1 MCGLAHIFESQGFST
16 VLVGFVKEHIE
27 IIKPPRALWL
37 NFPMGRPLGKPND
50 PEFQKKVIRRAF
62 DLFQRSSGPVLED
75 FQEIIPVREGRMSYA
90 IPVDLI
96 YKVNQLENIDKL
108 AGEVQREL
116 SNLMPDYVEAVKNV
130 GRTTVGA
137 SELEISDFVPYIAE
151 FAKGNKPKSPRKGL
165 PAIPLLKL
173 VVEDLNAVY
182 TESRIYKDKIDDFE
196 ILGKWFWE
204 ETNAGKL
211 LLAVEAVSL
220 ESDDQVLRQIASM
233 SLLTPRFW
241 SEGPLPGIS
250 GSGWT

>member
-1 MCGLAHIFESQGFST
+1 MCGLAQIFESQGFST
-16 VLVGFVKEHIE
+16 VLIGFVKEHME
-27 IIKPPRALWL
+27 VIKPPRALWL

-50 PEFQKKVIRRAF
+50 PEFQKKVIRVAF
-62 DLFQRSSGPVLED
+62 ELLQKSPAPVLED
-75 FQEIIPVREGRMSYA
+75 FPEIIPVKEGRMSYA
-90 IPVDLI
+90 LPVNLV
-96 YKVNQLENIDKL
+96 YKVNQLGDIDKL
-108 AGEVQREL
+108 TDEVNKEL
-116 SNLMPDYVEAVKNV
+116 SNLMPDYLKAIDNN
-130 GRTTVGA
+130 GRTAAGA
-137 SELEISDFVPYIAE
+137 SEMEISDFVPYISE

-182 TESRIYKDKIDDFE
+182 TETRIYKDKIDDLE
-196 ILGKWFWE
+196 MLGKWFWQ
-204 ETNAGKL
+204 ETYAGKL
-211 LLAVEAVSL
+211 LLAIEAVSL

>member
-1 MCGLAHIFESQGFST
+1 MCGLAQIFESQGFST
-16 VLVGFVKEHIE
+16 VLVGFVKEHME

-37 NFPMGRPLGKPND
+37 NFPMGRPMGKPND
-50 PEFQKKVIRRAF
+50 LEFQKKVIRVAF
-62 DLFQRSSGPVLED
+62 ELLQKSPGPVLED
-75 FQEIIPVREGRMSYA
+75 FPEIIPVKEGRMSYA
-90 IPVDLI
+90 LPVDLV
-96 YKVNQLENIDKL
+96 YKVNQLGDIDKL
-108 AGEVQREL
+108 AERVQREL
-116 SNLMPDYVEAVKNV
+116 SNLLPDYFKALQNV

-137 SELEISDFVPYIAE
+137 SELEISDFVPFISE

-182 TESRIYKDKIDDFE
+182 TETRIYKDKIDDFE

-204 ETNAGKL
+204 DTHAGKL